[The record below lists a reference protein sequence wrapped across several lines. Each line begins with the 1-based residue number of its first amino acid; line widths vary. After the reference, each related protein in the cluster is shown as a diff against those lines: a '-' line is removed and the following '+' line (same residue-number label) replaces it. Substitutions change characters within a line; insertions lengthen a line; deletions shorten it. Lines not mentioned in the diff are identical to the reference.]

1 MVPSLNRKTSAG
13 MADKA
18 AKAWKTGIVIFFS
31 ALMSEEQLNA
41 FLEKVKADISLQE
54 KLKAAADDDAV
65 LAIAKEAGFGISADD
80 LTKAESELSE
90 DDLESV
96 AAGGKWSHPKGS
108 SWCGWWCQNSG

>member
-1 MVPSLNRKTSAG
+1 